1 MKFTGLLIMVQPAD
15 WNATYTS
22 RVKIDLLKIDGKSP
36 FWTSSNF
43 LSHASNIST
52 SIMSNTNGLPYL
64 QSKPSHSFKITTTES
79 KCSAAAVGTKV
90 RIKVFALGP

>member
-1 MKFTGLLIMVQPAD
+1 
-15 WNATYTS
+15 
-22 RVKIDLLKIDGKSP
+22 
-36 FWTSSNF
+36 
-43 LSHASNIST
+43 
-52 SIMSNTNGLPYL
+52 MSNTNGLPYL